1 MRPRDVEA
9 GQAHQQQQHQSSVTD
24 NEGERLLVRDNSTA
38 GQLQLSQRTFHGSWS
53 SAVQALPVWLRTAH
67 HALPTTGV
75 ASGLE
80 AVKASCKGLASV
92 SNTRVMALVCLL
104 LVSAGLSRYLDAQQL
119 QAMVEGLQGA
129 HLGSIVV
136 FVLLFAAAVVL
147 LLPGMLLSIGAGAAF
162 GFYVGWV
169 VAWLGTILG
178 QVGAFML
185 GRYLLRD
192 LVYSYMVRRVPGFAT
207 IDSNI
212 SSDGWKLVLLL
223 RLSPVLPYNVM
234 NYVLGVT
241 AIRLLPYALASGVA
255 AAPYVCLFAYIGSAS
270 SDLFQL
276 LHDGAHAQLSP
287 ELLILL
293 ACIMIMSV
301 VGLFFVCRH
310 IFSAAPAEAG
320 GDSSSVSSG
329 HAVVDARDEGSV
341 VAAGLTRPSRSQ
353 GYSNS

>member
-9 GQAHQQQQHQSSVTD
+9 GQAHQQQQQQHIASD
-24 NEGERLLVRDNSTA
+24 NEGERLLVGQQPATV
-38 GQLQLSQRTFHGSWS
+38 QLQQWQRSIHSSWS
-53 SAVQALPVWLRTAH
+53 SAAQALPVWLRAAH
-67 HALPTTGV
+67 HAPLMAGAT
-75 ASGLE
+75 SRLE
-80 AVKASCKGLASV
+80 AFKASCKGLSTV
-92 SNTRVMALVCLL
+92 TNTRLTVLVCLM
-104 LVSAGLSRYLDAQQL
+104 LVSATLYQYLDAQQL
-119 QAMVEGLQGA
+119 QRIVDGLQGA
-129 HLGSIVV
+129 HLGSIIV
-136 FVLLFAAAVVL
+136 FVMLFAVAVVL
-147 LLPGMLLSIGAGAAF
+147 MLPGMLLSIGAGAAF
-162 GFYVGWV
+162 GFYVGCV

-241 AIRLLPYALASGVA
+241 AIRLLPYAVASGVA
-255 AAPYVCLFAYIGSAS
+255 AAPYVALFAYLGSAS

-276 LHDGAHAQLSP
+276 LHDGAQAQLSP

-310 IFSAAPAEAG
+310 IFTAVPAEGG
-320 GDSSSVSSG
+320 GDGGSSSSSSSVG
-329 HAVVDARDEGSV
+329 HAVVDAGDEGIV
-341 VAAGLTRPSRSQ
+341 IAAGYARPSQS
-353 GYSNS
+353 

>member
-1 MRPRDVEA
+1 VEA
-9 GQAHQQQQHQSSVTD
+9 GHAHQQQQQQQQPSSSD
-24 NEGERLLVRDNSTA
+24 NEGERLLGGEHSSTTVH
-38 GQLQLSQRTFHGSWS
+38 LQQWQRSFHSSWS
-53 SAVQALPVWLRTAH
+53 RAAQALPPWLRAAH
-67 HALPTTGV
+67 HAPLMAGA
-75 ASGLE
+75 ASRLE
-80 AVKASCKGLASV
+80 AVKASCKSLSSV
-92 SNTRVMALVCLL
+92 TNTRVAVLVCLL
-104 LVSAGLSRYLDAQQL
+104 LVSAMLSRYLDAQQL
-119 QAMVEGLQGA
+119 QAIVDGLQGA

-136 FVLLFAAAVVL
+136 FVLLFAVAVVL
-147 LLPGMLLSIGAGAAF
+147 MLPGMLLSIGAGAAF
-162 GFYVGWV
+162 GFYVGCV
-169 VAWLGTILG
+169 VAWLGTVLG

-241 AIRLLPYALASGVA
+241 AIRLLPYTLASGVA
-255 AAPYVCLFAYIGSAS
+255 AAPYVCLFAYLGSAS

-276 LHDGAHAQLSP
+276 LHDGAQAQLSP

-310 IFSAAPAEAG
+310 IFTAMPVET
-320 GDSSSVSSG
+320 DSSSSSSRG
-329 HAVVDARDEGSV
+329 HAVVDARDESV
-341 VAAGLTRPSRSQ
+341 VIAAGYARPSQ
-353 GYSNS
+353 GYNND

>member
-1 MRPRDVEA
+1 MWHMASGVSAALDQCGNTICCLMRR
-9 GQAHQQQQHQSSVTD
+9 HQLHTK
-24 NEGERLLVRDNSTA
+24 LL
-38 GQLQLSQRTFHGSWS
+38 TFACAFRWPPHEP
-53 SAVQALPVWLRTAH
+53 AVPAH
-67 HALPTTGV
+67 HAPLMAGAT
-75 ASGLE
+75 SRLE
-80 AVKASCKGLASV
+80 AFKASCKGLSTV
-92 SNTRVMALVCLL
+92 TNTRLTVLVCLM
-104 LVSAGLSRYLDAQQL
+104 LVSATLYQYLDAQQL
-119 QAMVEGLQGA
+119 QRIVDGLQGA
-129 HLGSIVV
+129 HLGSIIV
-136 FVLLFAAAVVL
+136 FVMLFAVAVVL
-147 LLPGMLLSIGAGAAF
+147 MLPGMLLSIGAGAAF
-162 GFYVGWV
+162 GFYVGCV

-241 AIRLLPYALASGVA
+241 AIRLLPYAVASGVA
-255 AAPYVCLFAYIGSAS
+255 AAPYVALFAYLGSAS

-276 LHDGAHAQLSP
+276 LHDGAQAQLSP

-310 IFSAAPAEAG
+310 IFTAVPAEGDG
-320 GDSSSVSSG
+320 GSSSSSSSVG
-329 HAVVDARDEGSV
+329 HAVVDAGDEGIV
-341 VAAGLTRPSRSQ
+341 IAAGYARPIQS
-353 GYSNS
+353 